1 MKRSCYRIKHQKRR
15 NGRNHKARLCYAQRC
30 KLLVS
35 SMGKPLRKRQF
46 DLEAIFKTLLRG
58 GRRSLPKASRNICS
72 SLVLS
77 ICGDIMFHPLLVS
90 IRIPSPLE
98 FGWKYW
104 AHIKQLSGFHL
115 LLQAALHCLPIC
127 AVMFKRS
134 AGKKIKQCVRCEWAS
149 PATMINCCKVGK
161 SITRDTP
168 LWMIFWSWW
177 QW

>member
-1 MKRSCYRIKHQKRR
+1 MNIRHLYRERERCERHVIYIWYMEKRDIDFTNIDRDLRFFTNIWKRSCYRIKHQKRR
-15 NGRNHKARLCYAQRC
+15 NGRNYKARLCYAQRC

-35 SMGKPLRKRQF
+35 LMGKPLRKRQF

-58 GRRSLPKASRNICS
+58 GCRSLPKASRNICS
-72 SLVLS
+72 SLILS

-115 LLQAALHCLPIC
+115 LLQAALHCLPIL
-127 AVMFKRS
+127 R
-134 AGKKIKQCVRCEWAS
+134 
-149 PATMINCCKVGK
+149 
-161 SITRDTP
+161 RDV
-168 LWMIFWSWW
+168 
-177 QW
+177 